1 MFNVWDL
8 VLVIYNV
15 FMLLIVGLGNPGKK
29 YEGTRHNVGF
39 MVIDK
44 LAEELGV
51 DFENSDKFQ
60 AKIAQTTLT
69 FQGRTG
75 RTRLVLA
82 KPQTYMNLSG
92 DAVSKLISFYK
103 LRPEDQL
110 WVVHDDL
117 DIEIGTIRI
126 RLNGSSAG
134 QKGIESIINRLGTN
148 EFVRFRVGI
157 KPVGG
162 QKESAEEFVLKKF
175 TKEERKTIEDKVAET
190 VNSIVLAVEKGIVPT
205 TK

>member
-1 MFNVWDL
+1 M
-8 VLVIYNV
+8 I
-15 FMLLIVGLGNPGKK
+15 LIVGLGNPGKK

-39 MVIDK
+39 MVLDK
-44 LAEELGV
+44 LAEDLGAA
-51 DFENSDKFQ
+51 FEYSDKFQ
-60 AKIAQTTLT
+60 AEIAQTTLT
-69 FQGRTG
+69 FKGRTG

-92 DAVSKLISFYK
+92 SAVAKILNFYK

-117 DIEIGTIRI
+117 DIKLGTTRI

-134 QKGIESIINRLGTN
+134 QKGIESIINSLGTN
-148 EFVRFRVGI
+148 EFIRFRVGI
-157 KPVGG
+157 RPTDG
-162 QKESAEEFVLKKF
+162 QKESAENFVLKKF
-175 TKEERKTIEDKVAET
+175 AKEERRIIEDKVA
-190 VNSIVLAVEKGIVPT
+190 NIVSTIITAIDKGINPT